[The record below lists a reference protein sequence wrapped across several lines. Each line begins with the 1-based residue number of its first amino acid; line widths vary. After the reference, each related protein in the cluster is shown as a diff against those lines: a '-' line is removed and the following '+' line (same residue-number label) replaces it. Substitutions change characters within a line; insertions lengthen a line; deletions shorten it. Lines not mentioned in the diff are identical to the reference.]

1 MAASD
6 WGMCKDCQ
14 WWQIDPGANIAD
26 TTMGVCTEAAL
37 QPFRLRVSGT
47 SGCHHYTPGQPT
59 HAAETGR
66 QDVSELASSPFNTAA
81 SANARAERSEAFA

>member
-6 WGMCKDCQ
+6 WGLCKDCE

-47 SGCHHYTPGQPT
+47 SG
-59 HAAETGR
+59 
-66 QDVSELASSPFNTAA
+66 
-81 SANARAERSEAFA
+81 

>member
-6 WGMCKDCQ
+6 WGMRQECQ

-26 TTMGVCTEAAL
+26 HTMGVCTEKAL

-47 SGCHHYTPGQPT
+47 SGCNHYTPGEST
-59 HAAETGR
+59 HAAG
-66 QDVSELASSPFNTAA
+66 SSAAPPTAA
-81 SANARAERSEAFA
+81 PQR